1 MDYEL
6 KKATKKDILRIKNYK
21 KDTIFAY
28 AQNLTKEETDKIN
41 NYIDKTIKK
50 EIVNYQLIIIENKI
64 VGCLLVEKEKD
75 KVLLNE
81 IFLEENYR
89 HKGIGTNIIKN
100 IIKEYDTLF
109 LWVYKENINAI
120 SLYKKLGFK
129 IVEQTN
135 SRLFMRLSKV

>member
-6 KKATKKDILRIKNYK
+6 KNATKKDILRIKNYK
-21 KDTIFAY
+21 KETIFAY

-50 EIVNYQLIIIENKI
+50 EIVNYQLIIVENKI

-75 KVLLNE
+75 GVLLNE

-100 IIKEYDTLF
+100 IIKEYNTIF

-135 SRLFMRLSKV
+135 SRFFMRLSKV

>member
-6 KKATKKDILRIKNYK
+6 KNATKKDILRIKNYK
-21 KDTIFAY
+21 KETIFAY
-28 AQNLTKEETDKIN
+28 AQNLTKEENDKIN
-41 NYIDKTIKK
+41 NYIDNAIKK
-50 EIVNYQLIIIENKI
+50 EIVNYQLIIVENKI
-64 VGCLLVEKEKD
+64 VGCLLIEKEKD
-75 KVLLNE
+75 GVLLNE
-81 IFLEENYR
+81 IFLEKNYR

-100 IIKEYDTLF
+100 IIKEYNTIF

-135 SRLFMRLSKV
+135 SRLFMSLSKV